1 MCQRC
6 SEVFGCRLEM
16 FGGLWRCSWLFH
28 PPIAEAAVPPPYRR
42 QGPEEATGILQAC
55 TVACGQEPSMEVAWH
70 KGPTL
75 MSSAAQYLLF
85 LARVYALFSPL
96 SMDHCIALE
105 MVREIARCEIVPTR
119 NPPPPP
125 PCT

>member
-70 KGPTL
+70 KGPTHTHT
-75 MSSAAQYLLF
+75 QTHY
-85 LARVYALFSPL
+85 
-96 SMDHCIALE
+96 
-105 MVREIARCEIVPTR
+105 
-119 NPPPPP
+119 PPPPRLP
-125 PCT
+125 RTSGEGGVNDRSFR

>member
-1 MCQRC
+1 
-6 SEVFGCRLEM
+6 
-16 FGGLWRCSWLFH
+16 
-28 PPIAEAAVPPPYRR
+28 
-42 QGPEEATGILQAC
+42 
-55 TVACGQEPSMEVAWH
+55 MEVAWH

-125 PCT
+125 VYMKMTAGAATTLLCGTIIALDSSDPRFREVSRGGPCGERGSPSCQGLAPPKKE